1 MHLGRGY
8 RAGHIPAAASSIV
21 FPHPRIFAIAK
32 PHIVRYVG
40 CMADTTGPDTGAR
53 QMERY
58 AYHTGFKTLDAA
70 QAALEDAYASG
81 EISPAERPLI
91 QSYDAWVAPK
101 GQPLSTVKRYC
112 ITVVA

>member
-1 MHLGRGY
+1 
-8 RAGHIPAAASSIV
+8 
-21 FPHPRIFAIAK
+21 
-32 PHIVRYVG
+32 
-40 CMADTTGPDTGAR
+40 
-53 QMERY
+53 MERY